1 MAMVGMVALVG
12 LDWALPQRRSSAA
25 RWLHRITATGRTTA
39 ITVGTADIGIMGRI
53 GTMATAGGDGI
64 IWRGIIGATGAAG
77 NEAGCR
83 AASGSDPRR
92 RANYSLRRISGEN
105 RELFTSPYQ
114 CRKPRT
120 RSRQARK
127 LTIVPPQCRVPRLP
141 THQPVLGS
149 H

>member
-1 MAMVGMVALVG
+1 MAMVGMVALVV

-25 RWLHRITATGRTTA
+25 RWLRRITATGRTTA

-64 IWRGIIGATGAAG
+64 IGRGIIGATGVGIAGTTGAAG

-83 AASGSDPRR
+83 AASGSAPRR

-105 RELFTSPYQ
+105 RERDPGKRES
-114 CRKPRT
+114 
-120 RSRQARK
+120 
-127 LTIVPPQCRVPRLP
+127 
-141 THQPVLGS
+141 
-149 H
+149 